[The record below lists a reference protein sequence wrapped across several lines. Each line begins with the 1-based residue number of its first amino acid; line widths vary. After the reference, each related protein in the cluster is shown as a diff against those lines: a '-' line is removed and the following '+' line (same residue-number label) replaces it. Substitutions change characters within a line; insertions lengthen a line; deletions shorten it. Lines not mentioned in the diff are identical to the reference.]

1 MKRPLVVV
9 AVLVC
14 AGIIYGACLRVPF
27 AYTYSAAIALL
38 CVTLLWGEKKISF
51 CDAFLCAAVF
61 LCAGA
66 VARDQQTLSS
76 RHFCRYLQF
85 QSDGYYIFKGQVAS
99 EPYVDASKVSFVLSV
114 TEIQQDAFWYRCCGN
129 LFVRLRTEGKLEYA
143 DTLLIKGKVRRACDS
158 LITQGKDL
166 RLFRT
171 PQDHAL
177 RCTEATIIKR
187 RGLNPRYSFK
197 RVALRFR
204 ARLTRI
210 LCRYIPL
217 PAADVM
223 SALVLG
229 ERRSIPLALNRAM
242 IKTGTVHILVVSGF
256 HVGIV
261 TAVLI
266 ATLQSAQVPRRI
278 RLFCVIPALC
288 FYCMVVGCAS
298 SVVRATVMASIF
310 LCAGFF
316 RREADV
322 YNSLAAAAIVI
333 LSINPRQIF
342 DIGFQLS
349 FASVLSIAYFYP
361 RLSSFL
367 RIRCV
372 KPRPLRYFLR
382 ACLVSA
388 SAWLGTMGLIACYFR
403 LFSPITVVANLFIV
417 PLASLATAAGF
428 LVLGVGAW
436 CPFLGRSFGLA
447 SELLISLM
455 LAINSM
461 FIKIPLA
468 YIYLR

>member
-1 MKRPLVVV
+1 M
-9 AVLVC
+9 
-14 AGIIYGACLRVPF
+14 
-27 AYTYSAAIALL
+27 
-38 CVTLLWGEKKISF
+38 
-51 CDAFLCAAVF
+51 
-61 LCAGA
+61 
-66 VARDQQTLSS
+66 
-76 RHFCRYLQF
+76 
-85 QSDGYYIFKGQVAS
+85 
-99 EPYVDASKVSFVLSV
+99 
-114 TEIQQDAFWYRCCGN
+114 QQDAFWYRCCGN
-129 LFVRLRTEGKLEYA
+129 LYVCLRTEGKLECGDA
-143 DTLLIKGKVRRACDS
+143 LIIKGKARRMCGS
-158 LITQGKDL
+158 LITQGRDL
-166 RLFRT
+166 RSFRKF
-171 PQDHAL
+171 QGQAL

-187 RGLNPRYSFK
+187 HGLNPAYPFK
-197 RVALRFR
+197 RFALKFR
-204 ARLTRI
+204 ARLKNI
-210 LCRYIPL
+210 FFRYIPL

-242 IKTGTVHILVVSGF
+242 VKTGTVHILVVSGF

-266 ATLQSAQVPRRI
+266 GTLKSVKVPGRI

-288 FYCMVVGCAS
+288 FYCVVVGCAA

-316 RREADV
+316 RREEDV

-342 DIGFQLS
+342 DVGFQLS

-367 RIRCV
+367 RITCV
-372 KPRPLRYFLR
+372 RPGPLRYFLR

-388 SAWLGTMGLIACYFR
+388 SAWFGTMGLVACYFR
-403 LFSPITVVANLFIV
+403 IVSPITVIANLFIV
-417 PLASLATAAGF
+417 PLASLATASGF
-428 LVLGVGAW
+428 LILGVGAW

-455 LAINSM
+455 LAINSV